1 MTDSDKRLA
10 MLVQEE
16 ARRMLS
22 EAALEGDPKLLA
34 EGWERRFMADGERA
48 REAVELYE
56 ELGYEVRTEA
66 VRSEGVADDCEDCQ
80 LLMLLKF
87 QTIYTRRGAPK

>member
-34 EGWERRFMADGERA
+34 EGWERRFMADAERA

-66 VRSEGVADDCEDCQ
+66 VRSEDVADDCEDCQ

-87 QTIYTRRGAPK
+87 QTIYTRRGTPK

>member
-34 EGWERRFMADGERA
+34 EGWERRFMADAERA
-48 REAVELYE
+48 REAVQLYE

-66 VRSEGVADDCEDCQ
+66 VRTEDVADDCEDCQ
-80 LLMLLKF
+80 LLMLLEF
-87 QTIYTRRGAPK
+87 QTIYTRKRAPR

>member
-66 VRSEGVADDCEDCQ
+66 VRSEDVADDCEDCQ
-80 LLMLLKF
+80 LLMLLRF
-87 QTIYTRRGAPK
+87 QTIYTRKGAPR

>member
-34 EGWERRFMADGERA
+34 EGWERRFMADAERA

-66 VRSEGVADDCEDCQ
+66 VRSEDVADDCEDCQ
-80 LLMLLKF
+80 LLMLLRF
-87 QTIYTRRGAPK
+87 QTIYTRRGVPK

>member
-66 VRSEGVADDCEDCQ
+66 VRSEDVADDCEDCQ
-80 LLMLLKF
+80 LLMLLRF
-87 QTIYTRRGAPK
+87 QTIYTRRGATK

>member
-66 VRSEGVADDCEDCQ
+66 VRSEDVADDCEDCQ
-80 LLMLLKF
+80 LLMLLRF

>member
-66 VRSEGVADDCEDCQ
+66 VRSEDVADDCEDCQ
-80 LLMLLKF
+80 ILMLLRF

>member
-66 VRSEGVADDCEDCQ
+66 VRSEDVADDCEDCQ

>member
-1 MTDSDKRLA
+1 
-10 MLVQEE
+10 
-16 ARRMLS
+16 MLS

-34 EGWERRFMADGERA
+34 QGWERRFMADAERA
-48 REAVELYE
+48 KEAVELYE

-66 VRSEGVADDCEDCQ
+66 VRSEDVANDCEDCQ

-87 QTIYTRRGAPK
+87 QTIYTRRGTPK